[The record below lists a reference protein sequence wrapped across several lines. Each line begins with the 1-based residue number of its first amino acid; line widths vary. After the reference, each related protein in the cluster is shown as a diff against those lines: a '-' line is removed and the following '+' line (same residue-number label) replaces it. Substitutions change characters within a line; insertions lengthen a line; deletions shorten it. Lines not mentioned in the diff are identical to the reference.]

1 MYKNVS
7 TKKDW
12 FECVLKKKKTVF
24 NHAILQI
31 IKFRRICSFGVVVHK
46 INSAFPF
53 VFPPTSV
60 FVDTTEVPACV
71 AR

>member
-1 MYKNVS
+1 MYPQRKTGLN
-7 TKKDW
+7 
-12 FECVLKKKKTVF
+12 VLKKKNKTVF

-31 IKFRRICSFGVVVHK
+31 IKFRRIYSFGVVVYK